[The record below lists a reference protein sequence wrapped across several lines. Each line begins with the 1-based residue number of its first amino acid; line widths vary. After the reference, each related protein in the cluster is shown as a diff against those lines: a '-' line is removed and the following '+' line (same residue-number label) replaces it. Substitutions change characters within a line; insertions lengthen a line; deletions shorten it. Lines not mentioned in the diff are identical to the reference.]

1 MIKMLSWKQT
11 PPYALTSHLCAFKLE
26 QVMSILMKAILTF
39 FILAVF
45 TNLGS
50 LRAQNTTTKDLTQ
63 DAQNSWQAEQTS
75 RRTAHGAYLQ
85 KHSVD
90 YAWFAKHAFSQSD
103 GIPFIILKLL
113 PHVAPEHWGSKDNF
127 LDVVG
132 LFHDERDPNYPI
144 ASGIGVSFFNR
155 EILITDSVDYTSV
168 TCGSCHIGRV
178 KDNQGK
184 IIYLDGGINSEFNI
198 VQFKL
203 RIFKS
208 LQAVVDGATNEA
220 AKREKATTVFLNALT
235 KVHAENPNFFY
246 QNYQYQGRH
255 LNADYEHAQIE
266 NFKRQAPKLIDA
278 FITKVELDYQA
289 LEILKDQSYDPL
301 GQAFWHGTPGMAD
314 ATGISTTTGYSK
326 IEGFFNRLI
335 AWWFIAPPTPGI
347 TDFMAVWEQ
356 DRRKVSWDQEKRNI
370 HEGGGQWN
378 GNIPLPIYRNLAAQL
393 TSGLN
398 DNDIRVAAYS
408 SNLLSA
414 LPAPV
419 YPFEVDTDLADK
431 GRALFEE
438 NCSACH
444 RDNNGTV
451 YDNLGTEFNRA
462 KIVTSPIRDAG
473 VARLASVCSPS
484 TEVKIHGQLTRPCA
498 QFEGVSLVDREDLIM
513 TAADQQLGYN
523 ALPLGGI
530 WAQAPYLHNGSIPT
544 LYHLLMPKS
553 RPDQF
558 VKSRLSY
565 DKTKLGFSWQM
576 PLSNKNQNS
585 AAYVFDTTTTEV
597 LSNQGHDKD
606 ITADGKTYKLDW
618 SNDPEGVKALIEY
631 LKTL

>member
-1 MIKMLSWKQT
+1 
-11 PPYALTSHLCAFKLE
+11 
-26 QVMSILMKAILTF
+26 MSILMKAILTL
-39 FILAVF
+39 FILTVF
-45 TNLGS
+45 TNIGS
-50 LRAQNTTTKDLTQ
+50 LRAQNTTTESTTL
-63 DAQNSWQAEQTS
+63 DALNSWQTEQIS
-75 RRTAHGAYLQ
+75 RRTAHDAYLQ
-85 KHSVD
+85 KHNVD
-90 YAWFAKHAFSQSD
+90 YTWFAKHAFSQSD

-113 PHVAPEHWGSKDNF
+113 PHVAPEHWGSKENF

-155 EILITDSVDYTSV
+155 DTLPSNSVDYTSV

-178 KDNQGK
+178 KDDEGK
-184 IIYLDGGINSEFNI
+184 TIYLNGGINSEFNI
-198 VQFKL
+198 VQLKL

-208 LQAVVDGATNEA
+208 LQVVIEGAKDDT
-220 AKREKATTVFLNALT
+220 AKREKATAAFLDTLN
-235 KVHAENPNFFY
+235 KIHEENPNFFY
-246 QNYQYQGRH
+246 QNYQYQDRH
-255 LNADYEHAQIE
+255 LNADYERSQIE
-266 NFKRQAPKLIDA
+266 NFKRQAPALIDA

-289 LEILKDQSYDPL
+289 LETLKEQSYNAL
-301 GQAFWHGTPGMAD
+301 GQAFWDGTPGMAD

-370 HEGGGQWN
+370 HKGGGQWN

-398 DNDIRVAAYS
+398 GNDVRVAAYS

-419 YPFEVDTDLADK
+419 YPFEVDTALADK
-431 GRALFEE
+431 GSTLFEE
-438 NCSACH
+438 NCSVCH
-444 RDNNGTV
+444 HDNNGTV
-451 YDNLGTEFNRA
+451 YDSLGTEFNRA

-473 VARLASVCSPS
+473 VARLAGVCSPT
-484 TEVKIHGQLTRPCA
+484 TEVKIHGQLMRPCA
-498 QFEGVSLVDREDLIM
+498 EFEGVSLVDREDLIM

-544 LYHLLMPKS
+544 LYHLLTPKS

-565 DKTKLGFSWQM
+565 DKAKLGFSWQL
-576 PLSNKNQNS
+576 PLSYKDQNS
-585 AAYVFDTTTTEV
+585 AAYVFDTTVAGV

-618 SNDPEGVKALIEY
+618 SNDPEGAKALIEY